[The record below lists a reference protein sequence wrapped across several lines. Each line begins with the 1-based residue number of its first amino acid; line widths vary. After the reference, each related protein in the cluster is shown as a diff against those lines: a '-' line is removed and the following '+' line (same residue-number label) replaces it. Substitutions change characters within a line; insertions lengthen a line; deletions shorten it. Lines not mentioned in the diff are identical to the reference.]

1 MGPHEQSA
9 QHEQPS
15 KPTILTVSMGQESL
29 VAIVADEDKLDESH
43 EDRFTLSADTQSVE
57 EPVSVRKSEEAE
69 KETVVQVEP
78 NIIEGPTEGC
88 VSLGIDDALQIN
100 PEAMKEHTDRQNLV
114 GAENDSPLQTVP
126 QTTNIYTVDRT
137 SVDVDHDDTVQI
149 EPVAIV
155 NLSDNDT
162 PSDIVGVEPATTS
175 VTRVRATAQKSK
187 VLRRVRPHVFMH
199 RFQCLEEDHAER
211 VRVLEFKMIKEKRV
225 QTRNYQQAVA
235 DCVVEAQ
242 GGMIGLEIDER
253 AEEQI
258 RALQSTEAAISQ
270 PARADS
276 AIDDRDRMDGLEFQ
290 VPIVAGLGEMMEVT
304 DAPPDQQIADDTVDE
319 VMIGSDV
326 DGEMEVDSDE
336 DSGVNDGDQMD
347 VREEGLKLDST
358 IAGPSDPIDIAPQCI
373 PGKVNKEKLQDR
385 LRREQEKFAL
395 RQTSTQGSSSRET
408 TLVSSSALV
417 QPSQQQPAA
426 ESETGNAAIS
436 MPPRVA
442 ENIESSYSASELR
455 EARLGKRAESRMV
468 QGEVVGPA
476 ISTSSQSISAPASV
490 ISSPV
495 GDSKENGNK
504 SDISQS
510 TTTPTSTE
518 PSSTSSTV
526 PSSPTPAILA
536 SIHDG
541 SPKPASVTGEASAP
555 KKRNSKR
562 DCDSPDDSRD
572 DEKSPGKVE
581 NGKANQDDQNI
592 PGSGSPKVSPTRS
605 VLPAKTVKRKLDV
618 NGTQVDKVEDHHTPT
633 SPASQ
638 PTKDS
643 AGTEDSPAESSKKA
657 RNAPP
662 PPKTNTA
669 SEDVAPLSEIP
680 DNRGRKFSPP
690 KHVLS
695 YPFMVSNI
703 KIPFPS
709 IFLSCEFSTQT

>member
-15 KPTILTVSMGQESL
+15 NPTILTVSMGQESL
-29 VAIVADEDKLDESH
+29 VAIVADEDKVDESH
-43 EDRFTLSADTQSVE
+43 EDRFTLSADTQSIE

-78 NIIEGPTEGC
+78 NIIEGPTEDC
-88 VSLGIDDALQIN
+88 VSLGIDDTLQVN
-100 PEAMKEHTDRQNLV
+100 PEAIEEHTDRQSLV
-114 GAENDSPLQTVP
+114 GAENDGPLQTVP

-155 NLSDNDT
+155 NPSDNDT

-187 VLRRVRPHVFMH
+187 VPRRVRPHVFMH

-211 VRVLEFKMIKEKRV
+211 VRVLEFRMIKEKRV

-276 AIDDRDRMDGLEFQ
+276 ATDDGDRMDGLEFQ

-304 DAPPDQQIADDTVDE
+304 DAPPDQQTADDTVDE

-358 IAGPSDPIDIAPQCI
+358 IAGSSHQASNAGNSTQATIAGPSDPMDIAPQCI

-385 LRREQEKFAL
+385 LRREQEKLAL
-395 RQTSTQGSSSRET
+395 RQTSTQVSSSGET
-408 TLVSSSALV
+408 TLVSSSVVA

-426 ESETGNAAIS
+426 ESETGNVAIS
-436 MPPRVA
+436 MLPRVA
-442 ENIESSYSASELR
+442 ENIESSNSASELR
-455 EARLGKRAESRMV
+455 EARLGKRAESRVV
-468 QGEVVGPA
+468 QEEVVSPEILA
-476 ISTSSQSISAPASV
+476 SSQSISASV
-490 ISSPV
+490 SIASSPV
-495 GDSKENGNK
+495 GDSKEHGNK
-504 SDISQS
+504 SDTSES

-526 PSSPTPAILA
+526 PSSPIPIILA

-562 DCDSPDDSRD
+562 DCDSLDESRD

-581 NGKANQDDQNI
+581 NEKANQADQNI
-592 PGSGSPKVSPTRS
+592 PGSGLPKVSLTRS

-618 NGTQVDKVEDHHTPT
+618 NGTQVGKVVDHHTPT

-662 PPKTNTA
+662 PPKTNTV

-690 KHVLS
+690 KQVLS
-695 YPFMVSNI
+695 YAFMV
-703 KIPFPS
+703 
-709 IFLSCEFSTQT
+709 